1 VNEAADPVQERRQF
15 AARATEQGLSQRRAC
30 RLAHVARSSARYQ
43 AHPRDERADAQALK
57 EQMQRVRQ
65 KHPRFGI
72 RRAHALLSAQ
82 AAASGLRINHKRVQR
97 LWREC
102 GFQVPQRPKK
112 RKLKVERPVPCQAER
127 PDHVWSYDFQE
138 DGPLSGRK
146 MRLLNIIDE
155 FTREWLS
162 VTVGVSLT
170 SQAVIAALVPLF
182 ASRCTPAFV
191 RSDNGPEFIAD
202 EVKAWLGQN
211 GSAPFYIDP
220 GSPWQNG
227 FVESSHGKLR
237 DELLDREAFASV
249 AEARVHLQTH
259 RRWYNEERPHS
270 SLKYTPPVVFRQ
282 AWQQSQRRSQE
293 EDKPPG

>member
-1 VNEAADPVQERRQF
+1 
-15 AARATEQGLSQRRAC
+15 
-30 RLAHVARSSARYQ
+30 
-43 AHPRDERADAQALK
+43 
-57 EQMQRVRQ
+57 MQQVRQ

-72 RRAHALLSAQ
+72 RRVHALINAAINAQ
-82 AAASGLRINHKRVQR
+82 AVASGLRINHKRVQR
-97 LWREC
+97 LWQKS
-102 GFQVPQRPKK
+102 GFQVAQPPKK
-112 RKLKVERPVPCQAER
+112 RKVKTERPVPCQAER

-138 DGPLSGRK
+138 DGLLSGRK
-146 MRLLNIIDE
+146 IRRLNIIDE

-202 EVKAWLGQN
+202 AVKEWLGQN
-211 GSAPFYIDP
+211 GSAPHYIDK

-227 FVESSHGKLR
+227 FVESFHGKLR
-237 DELLDREAFASV
+237 DELLNREVFATI

-270 SLKYTPPVVFRQ
+270 SLKYKSPVVFKQ
-282 AWQQSQRRSQE
+282 AWQQSQEAS
-293 EDKPPG
+293 KPPG